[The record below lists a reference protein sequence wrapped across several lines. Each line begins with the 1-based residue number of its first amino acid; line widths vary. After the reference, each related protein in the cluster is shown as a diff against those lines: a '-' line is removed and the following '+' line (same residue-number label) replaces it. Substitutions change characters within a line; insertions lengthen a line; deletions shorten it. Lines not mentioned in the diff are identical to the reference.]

1 MKCGCTKYIN
11 HVTRHPLKEGV
22 LKFNVDGEA
31 RGKSGLSGIG
41 RVLRNSKGVGV
52 DLLFQAD

>member
-1 MKCGCTKYIN
+1 MKCGCTKSIN
-11 HVTRHPLKEGV
+11 HVTRHSLKGV

-31 RGKSGLSGIG
+31 RGKSGPSGIG